1 MNNKQAT
8 LSIVAGLLF
17 VCGLTLMLFVTPTVR
32 QDTPPVVTTQPVT
45 EPETT
50 VAPATEPPTEPP
62 TEPVTY
68 PPAETTPPAEL
79 SLTADNAFV
88 YNCAEDRLLYVGGDP
103 EQKLAPASLTKLL
116 TAYVALECLEPEQ
129 IVTVGEEITWI
140 DPMSSIA
147 GLSVG
152 NRLSVDMLVQGLIMQ
167 SGNDAAYT
175 LAVAGGRAL
184 AEDDG
189 LDRRQACGLFM
200 DEVNR
205 HARLLGL
212 KNTHFMNP
220 DGIDEEGHYTT
231 VNDLITLT
239 KTVMDCA
246 PVMKYGA
253 VASEY
258 VIFESGED
266 YVWRNSNYLLHEE
279 SAYYTPE
286 ATGLKTGSTS
296 GAGKCLISLFQTEDG
311 ILMVGVLGSD
321 TDESRYTDTLALYN
335 RYK

>member
-1 MNNKQAT
+1 MNHKQAT
-8 LSIVAGLLF
+8 LSIVAALLF
-17 VCGLTLMLFVTPTVR
+17 VCGLALMLFVTPTVR
-32 QDTPPVVTTQPVT
+32 QDAPPVVTTQPVT

-50 VAPATEPPTEPP
+50 AQPVTEPPTEPP
-62 TEPVTY
+62 TH

-88 YNCAEDRLLYVGGDP
+88 YDCAEDWLLYVGGDP

-140 DPMSSIA
+140 DPMSSVA

-152 NRLSVDMLVQGLIMQ
+152 NRLSVKMLIQGLIMQ

-184 AEDDG
+184 AEDET

-200 DEVNR
+200 DEMNR
-205 HARLLGL
+205 QARLMGL

-231 VNDLITLT
+231 VNDLIELT
-239 KTVMDCA
+239 KIVMNCK
-246 PVMKYGA
+246 PVMEYGGI
-253 VASEY
+253 ASAY

-286 ATGLKTGSTS
+286 AIGLKTGSTS

-335 RYK
+335 QYK